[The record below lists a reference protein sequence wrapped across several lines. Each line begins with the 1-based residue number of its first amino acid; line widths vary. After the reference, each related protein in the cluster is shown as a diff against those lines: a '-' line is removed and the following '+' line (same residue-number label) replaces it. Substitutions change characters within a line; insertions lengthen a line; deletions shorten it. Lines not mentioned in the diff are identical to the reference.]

1 MVVEIVIW
9 PYITLTMCG
18 RFSNFSPLEVLR
30 EIFRADPPDEPV
42 YPRYNAAP
50 GQRLIIIPM
59 DDPQKM
65 HLYKW
70 GLIPHWARDP
80 KIGNNLINA
89 RSETLKEK
97 PAFRGSLQKGRCLVL
112 ADGFY
117 EWGITAG
124 RKIPYRIE
132 LKDRKPFSMAGLCS
146 RWKDE
151 AGKEIDTFTI
161 ITTNANTIVGT
172 IHDRMPVIFTL
183 EQEMKWLDPLIGPK
197 EIDQYLLP
205 YTVSDMEM
213 YPISTLVNS
222 PKNDIPEIIKPVA
235 WQ

>member
-1 MVVEIVIW
+1 
-9 PYITLTMCG
+9 MCG
-18 RFSNFSPLEVLR
+18 RFSCFTPLEALR
-30 EIFRADPPDEPV
+30 ERFDAEAPDEPV

-50 GQRLIIIPM
+50 GQKMIVISL
-59 DDPQKM
+59 DDPHKM
-65 HLYKW
+65 HFSKW
-70 GLIPHWARDP
+70 GIIPHWAKDP
-80 KIGNNLINA
+80 KIGNSLINA
-89 RSETLKEK
+89 RSETLREK
-97 PAFRGSLQKGRCLVL
+97 PAFRGSLLKGRCLVL

-161 ITTNANTIVGT
+161 ITTNANETVGT
-172 IHDRMPVIFTL
+172 IHNRMPVIFTS

-197 EIDQYLLP
+197 DIDQYLLP
-205 YTVSDMEM
+205 YSVSDMEM

>member
-1 MVVEIVIW
+1 
-9 PYITLTMCG
+9 
-18 RFSNFSPLEVLR
+18 
-30 EIFRADPPDEPV
+30 
-42 YPRYNAAP
+42 
-50 GQRLIIIPM
+50 
-59 DDPQKM
+59 
-65 HLYKW
+65 
-70 GLIPHWARDP
+70 
-80 KIGNNLINA
+80 
-89 RSETLKEK
+89 
-97 PAFRGSLQKGRCLVL
+97 
-112 ADGFY
+112 
-117 EWGITAG
+117 
-124 RKIPYRIE
+124 
-132 LKDRKPFSMAGLCS
+132 MAGLCS

>member
-50 GQRLIIIPM
+50 GQRLIVIPM

-172 IHDRMPVIFTL
+172 IHDRMPVIFNR

>member
-1 MVVEIVIW
+1 
-9 PYITLTMCG
+9 MCG
-18 RFSNFSPLEVLR
+18 RFSCFTPLEALR
-30 EIFRADPPDEPV
+30 ERFDAKAPDEPV

-50 GQRLIIIPM
+50 GQKLIVIPM
-59 DDPQKM
+59 DDPHTM
-65 HLYKW
+65 HFYKW
-70 GLIPHWARDP
+70 GLIPHWAKDP
-80 KIGNNLINA
+80 KIGYKLINA

-117 EWGITAG
+117 EWGITSG

-161 ITTNANTIVGT
+161 ITTDANKIVGT
-172 IHDRMPVIFTL
+172 IHNRMPIIFNR
-183 EQEMKWLDPLIGPK
+183 EQEIKWLDSLMGLK
-197 EIDQYLLP
+197 EIDQCILSYSEHDL
-205 YTVSDMEM
+205 EM
-213 YPISTLVNS
+213 YPISPLVNS

>member
-1 MVVEIVIW
+1 
-9 PYITLTMCG
+9 MCG
-18 RFSNFSPLEVLR
+18 RFSNFTPLDALR
-30 EIFRADPPDEPV
+30 ERFDAEAPDALV

-50 GQRLIIIPM
+50 GQKMIVIPL
-59 DDPQKM
+59 DDPRKM
-65 HLYKW
+65 HFSKW
-70 GLIPHWARDP
+70 GLIPHWAKDP
-80 KIGNNLINA
+80 KIGYKLINA

-97 PAFRGSLQKGRCLVL
+97 PAFRGSLQKGRCLVP

-117 EWGITAG
+117 EWGIVNG

-151 AGKEIDTFTI
+151 TGKEIDTFTI
-161 ITTNANTIVGT
+161 ITTNANETVGT
-172 IHDRMPVIFTL
+172 IHNRMPVIFNR
-183 EQEMKWLDPLIGPK
+183 EQEIQWLDPLMDLK
-197 EIDQYLLP
+197 EIDQHLVP
-205 YTVSDMEM
+205 YSGRDMEM